1 MTFRIGSQ
9 AVLAIVRKSQRGAS
23 KKYGE
28 WGKVHTSGSLRSSLV
43 AQSFLW
49 AFGIPRSLA
58 ASSALAALGIERLI
72 LVALA
77 PANETIHFVCIVRL
91 LAYGLII
98 WAIVDKN
105 RSIGS
110 GSSALAERLDQSVKR
125 CECKLAASAGPTFT
139 SRSSALGRARSA
151 RSFAV

>member
-1 MTFRIGSQ
+1 MASGERRILH
-9 AVLAIVRKSQRGAS
+9 VLFGPV
-23 KKYGE
+23 
-28 WGKVHTSGSLRSSLV
+28 SSLNPFFGR
-43 AQSFLW
+43 SEFRNLW
-49 AFGIPRSLA
+49 RHHALS
-58 ASSALAALGIERLI
+58 SSALAALGIERLI

-105 RSIGS
+105 RSLSS
-110 GSSALAERLDQSVKR
+110 GSLALAERLDQSVKR
-125 CECKLAASAGPTFT
+125 CECKLAASAEPTFT
-139 SRSSALGRARSA
+139 FRSSALGRARSA